1 MSVYKL
7 QSDSGDDDD
16 DGMTKDNSEMNDYDK
31 TIRICSL
38 RHGDLGDHRS

>member
-1 MSVYKL
+1 MPVYKL

-16 DGMTKDNSEMNDYDK
+16 GGMTKDNSESDYDK

-38 RHGDLGDHRS
+38 

>member
-1 MSVYKL
+1 MPVYKL

-16 DGMTKDNSEMNDYDK
+16 RTTEENNDYDK

-38 RHGDLGDHRS
+38 RHDDLGDHRS